1 MRLVWK
7 SAVNNFGMCVLSP
20 GQNTSFMIFFNPLC
34 IFYPAGTVNATKEKK
49 NGFHEE
55 PTGRNVKRV

>member
-7 SAVNNFGMCVLSP
+7 SAVNNFGMRPLSP
-20 GQNTSFMIFFNPLC
+20 GQNTSFMIFFNPLR
-34 IFYPAGTVNATKEKK
+34 IFYPAGTVDATKEK